1 MFYNPQIEEGIN
13 PHKKMKN
20 KSFGIKQ
27 VYGNKGGFKPP
38 QNNSHEQERL

>member
-20 KSFGIKQ
+20 KSFGIK
-27 VYGNKGGFKPP
+27 
-38 QNNSHEQERL
+38 